1 MFREIEKNAKSVRV
15 TIDQYNAEWDQL
27 KKSMT
32 TSVADVIN
40 EALKKQALEH
50 QAEAQKA
57 A

>member
-40 EALKKQALEH
+40 EALKKQAFEH
-50 QAEAQKA
+50 
-57 A
+57 